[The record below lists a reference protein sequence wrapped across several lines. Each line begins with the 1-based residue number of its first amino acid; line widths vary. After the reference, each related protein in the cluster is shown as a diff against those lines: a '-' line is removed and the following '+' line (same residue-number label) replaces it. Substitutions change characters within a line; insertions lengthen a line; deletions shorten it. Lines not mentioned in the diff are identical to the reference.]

1 MNVAL
6 IIARKNSKRIP
17 NKNKKIFSG
26 KPIIYWPI
34 KTVKKSKI
42 FDEIYLSTDDKKIA
56 NLGIKYG
63 IKVPFLREKKLGGNK
78 VSTLRVVKEFIKKI
92 EKTKKLNIKNLCC
105 IYASAPFFTIKD
117 IKEGLSK
124 LTKLK
129 SDFLFVSTPINKTI
143 LRAFYF
149 KKNKMGLINKKFKNL
164 RSQDLPNCYI
174 DSGQFYWG
182 KKNTWIKKNTIFTSN
197 TTALIRSELSYIDIN
212 EKKDWEE
219 AEKAF
224 KKKNIFKLIK
234 FKKKYL
240 KNIYTW
246 RNEKSARDNS
256 LIKNKFSFNEHKI
269 WIKSKSKNK
278 SNRIFIFLK
287 NNIPIGTCSIIKK
300 KSFYYF
306 NYLLKKNSRNKGFSK
321 IMLKKFISNV
331 KKTRI
336 KKKILAVVIKT
347 NKLSYK
353 LLTNSGFELKS
364 MQKEYFVLKLAI

>member
-174 DSGQFYWG
+174 DSGQFNWG
-182 KKNTWIKKNTIFTSN
+182 KKNTWIKKKTIFTSN

-224 KKKNIFKLIK
+224 KKK
-234 FKKKYL
+234 KY
-240 KNIYTW
+240 
-246 RNEKSARDNS
+246 
-256 LIKNKFSFNEHKI
+256 F
-269 WIKSKSKNK
+269 
-278 SNRIFIFLK
+278 
-287 NNIPIGTCSIIKK
+287 
-300 KSFYYF
+300 
-306 NYLLKKNSRNKGFSK
+306 
-321 IMLKKFISNV
+321 
-331 KKTRI
+331 
-336 KKKILAVVIKT
+336 
-347 NKLSYK
+347 
-353 LLTNSGFELKS
+353 
-364 MQKEYFVLKLAI
+364 

>member
-1 MNVAL
+1 M
-6 IIARKNSKRIP
+6 K
-17 NKNKKIFSG
+17 KKIG
-26 KPIIYWPI
+26 
-34 KTVKKSKI
+34 
-42 FDEIYLSTDDKKIA
+42 
-56 NLGIKYG
+56 
-63 IKVPFLREKKLGGNK
+63 KKLK
-78 VSTLRVVKEFIKKI
+78 RHL
-92 EKTKKLNIKNLCC
+92 
-105 IYASAPFFTIKD
+105 
-117 IKEGLSK
+117 
-124 LTKLK
+124 
-129 SDFLFVSTPINKTI
+129 
-143 LRAFYF
+143 
-149 KKNKMGLINKKFKNL
+149 
-164 RSQDLPNCYI
+164 
-174 DSGQFYWG
+174 
-182 KKNTWIKKNTIFTSN
+182 
-197 TTALIRSELSYIDIN
+197 
-212 EKKDWEE
+212 
-219 AEKAF
+219 

-269 WIKSKSKNK
+269 WIKNKSKNK
-278 SNRIFIFLK
+278 PNRIFIFLK

-321 IMLKKFISNV
+321 IMLKKFITNV